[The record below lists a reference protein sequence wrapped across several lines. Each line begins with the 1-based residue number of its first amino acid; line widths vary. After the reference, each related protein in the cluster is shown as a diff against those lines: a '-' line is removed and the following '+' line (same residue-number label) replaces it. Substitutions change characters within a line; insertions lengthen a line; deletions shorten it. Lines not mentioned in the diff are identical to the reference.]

1 MAPVARV
8 ARPRLYQSG
17 LAEDANSHVLSIMK
31 KSPCVTFKMLR
42 IAEGDWQI
50 VAECPGMEAP
60 LRPIPVC
67 ASRSDSDN
75 LTDLQMF
82 ARQTF
87 DRRHNRRARLTVVV
101 FVTDHSTPVR
111 LGTTTTISR
120 FPHELSQEATPT
132 HFHSEKAT
140 PVAERACSLRNGALR
155 VFHHWLYTSGSSPF
169 RMERKPWTPG
179 HYVPRIGISQTASS
193 VVNLNDEMLLSQK

>member
-1 MAPVARV
+1 
-8 ARPRLYQSG
+8 
-17 LAEDANSHVLSIMK
+17 MK

-120 FPHELSQEATPT
+120 FPHELSQEARVLRLTLLAPDR
-132 HFHSEKAT
+132 S
-140 PVAERACSLRNGALR
+140 RACSPGFATAYPRVSNDTPSVNAFCCVAPAVRFSDFAILATGISWRAR
-155 VFHHWLYTSGSSPF
+155 VFSSRTSSLVHSRRFAFFAIFTGSDVL
-169 RMERKPWTPG
+169 G
-179 HYVPRIGISQTASS
+179 AAY
-193 VVNLNDEMLLSQK
+193 